1 MRPLAPTELLDVWE
15 RGQGRPPVQRALALL
30 AAACPEVSLD
40 ALARLPIG
48 TRDSLILTVREWT
61 FGPDLAALAACPHC
75 GERLE
80 MSFRTDDIRCAG
92 EVVPED
98 GLSVSVAGYDVSFR
112 LPDSRVLS
120 QDAAEA
126 AAPALLLERCLLSA
140 RYGDEACRADQ
151 LPEVVRAAVA
161 ERMARADPQADVRL
175 DIDCPACGRGCR
187 LPFDITSYFW
197 AELDAWAR
205 RTLGE
210 VHLLA
215 SAYGWREAD
224 VLALT
229 PFRRQLYLEMVNG

>member
-1 MRPLAPTELLDVWE
+1 MRPLTTTELLDIWE
-15 RGQGRPPVQRALALL
+15 RRQGRPPVQRALALL
-30 AAACPEVSLD
+30 AAACPETSPE

-48 TRDSLILTVREWT
+48 TRDGLLLTLREWT
-61 FGPDLAALAACPHC
+61 FGPTLSALSACPGC

-80 MSFRTDDIRCAG
+80 LSFRTDDIRCAG
-92 EVVPED
+92 EVVPEE
-98 GLSVSVAGYDVSFR
+98 GLSVSVAGYDVAFR
-112 LPDSRVLS
+112 LPDSR
-120 QDAAEA
+120 
-126 AAPALLLERCLLSA
+126 ALAHEPDGPPDPLRLLERCLLSA
-140 RYGDEACRADQ
+140 RYGDEECRADQ

-175 DIDCPACGRGCR
+175 EIDCPACGRDYR
-187 LPFDITSYFW
+187 LPFDITLYFW

-205 RTLGE
+205 RTFGE